1 MRHSSQKSHNRLMRW
16 AKDENLF
23 SKSSTE
29 NVTHLSMDGAYG
41 GKLMISNEMLPRF
54 YEEYA
59 ISYNKHQQLHES
71 IMKERQRYRHRMEQ
85 DLKTMSDAEEKHKEY
100 EYKLSNGIKFNA
112 HDDDYSK
119 EPPLSITETV
129 HACDYFRATFDLDLE
144 TYLENGESSEYIKSS
159 PDSEDEIKEYIQ
171 VIRSVIYDIF
181 YKKPEALES
190 VPDTDFYKDV
200 SVISAKKMSS
210 TKPRECLLECLVSMA
225 PDKIKY
231 DAVIISESGE
241 EKKVTIHKKSV
252 HIRFR
257 YIICTLKTLKL
268 ITNMCLSKLLEKFGS
283 RESKNR
289 NPWTSALDDHILT
302 VGIRMLFSDKLE
314 PCKDCKMSS
323 SSSSSS
329 PSSSSS
335 SGSSILANLR
345 VTNFLQQQQEVAG
358 VTISKGNIIRP
369 VSVSSEK
376 YERLAKSYRII
387 STTRESTCGH
397 FDCVLQKRATHR
409 PHIPKWYVK
418 GLLEDSKTVFDED
431 TAHKYTKINEN
442 SIKTLM
448 SRFSYRAPSGMA
460 VTTIMNEPLLLFYE
474 NISLPKNTVRAS
486 DLKGL
491 FTNRAPKVEH
501 TSMHF
506 TKEQSDCVMEII
518 REKLPP
524 LALFAKYP
532 SSLKNPWKDVRPYK
546 FTSLKT
552 GDVPMICVNVTGF
565 GSKWCSNRLSSH
577 SNANIYFLISVQFG
591 QVVISQKCMSVSAK
605 LGSDALSGVC
615 KTCNQQKFPWWP
627 VPGESYMKILFPS
640 LCPTSPKSPKTTT
653 TTTTT
658 TMAIA
663 SSINSPSSA
672 VSDLMRAAGFDEKS
686 ITSSMSSSSTRKK
699 RFREFEFEEDTTS

>member
-1 MRHSSQKSHNRLMRW
+1 MKSSSQKSYNRLMRW

-41 GKLMISNEMLPRF
+41 GKLMITNELLPRF

-59 ISYNKHQQLHES
+59 ISYNKHQRLHES
-71 IMKERQRYRHRMEQ
+71 IIKERQRYKLRMEQ
-85 DLKTMSDAEEKHKEY
+85 DLKTKSDAEEKHKEY
-100 EYKLSNGIKFNA
+100 EYKLSHDLKFNA

-144 TYLENGESSEYIKSS
+144 TYLEPGSSTL
-159 PDSEDEIKEYIQ
+159 PDSEEEIKEYIQ

-181 YKKPEALES
+181 YKKPESLES
-190 VPDTDFYKDV
+190 IPDTDFYKDV

-231 DAVIISESGE
+231 DSVIFSESGE
-241 EKKVTIHKKSV
+241 EKRVTVHKKSV

-268 ITNMCLSKLLEKFGS
+268 ITNMCLAKLLERFGS

-289 NPWTSALDDHILT
+289 NPWSSALDDHILT

-314 PCKDCKMSS
+314 QCKDCKLSS
-323 SSSSSS
+323 T
-329 PSSSSS
+329 SSS
-335 SGSSILANLR
+335 SGSSSSIIANLK

-376 YERLAKSYRII
+376 YERLAKSYRIV

-418 GLLEDSKTVFDED
+418 GLLEDGKTLFDED
-431 TAHKYTKINEN
+431 AAYKYTKINEN

-460 VTTIMNEPLLLFYE
+460 VTTIMNESLLFFYE
-474 NISLPKNTVRAS
+474 NTTIPKNTVRAS

-491 FTNRAPKVEH
+491 FSNRAPKVEH

-506 TKEQSDCVMEII
+506 TKEQSDCVMQII

-532 SSLKNPWKDVRPYK
+532 SLSVNPWKDVRPYK

-577 SNANIYFLISVQFG
+577 SNANIYFLISVQHG

-605 LGSDALSGVC
+605 LGSDALSGTC
-615 KTCNQQKFPWWP
+615 KTCNQQKFPWWT
-627 VPGESYMKILFPS
+627 VSGESYLKILFPS
-640 LCPTSPKSPKTTT
+640 LAPISPVSTTPSQLISSP
-653 TTTTT
+653 
-658 TMAIA
+658 
-663 SSINSPSSA
+663 

-686 ITSSMSSSSTRKK
+686 ITSSSTSSSSFRKK
-699 RFREFEFEEDTTS
+699 RLREFEYEEETTS